1 MGKITIKD
9 GKLQVPDS
17 PVIPFIEGDGI
28 GVDIWPATRRI
39 VDAAVATCYAGKRSI
54 EWKEVL
60 AGEKAFN
67 QTGSWL
73 PEATLEAFREYLV
86 GIKGPL
92 TTPIGGGIR
101 SLNVALRQEL
111 DLYVCQRPTRYFQGV
126 VTPLK
131 RPQDVDMVIFRE
143 NTEDIYAGIEWQT
156 GTPEA
161 KKVLDFLV
169 NEMGVKKIRFPE
181 TSSFGIK
188 PISKEGTERLVR
200 AAIRY
205 AIDHKRPSV
214 TLVHKGNI
222 MKFTEGSFK
231 NWGYE
236 LAQRE
241 FGDQTFTWAE
251 WERIKKAEGEEAAN
265 AAQEAA
271 VKAGKV
277 IIKDA
282 IADAFLQW
290 TLLKPR
296 EFSVIATP
304 NLNGD
309 YISDQLAAM
318 VGGIG
323 IAPGANINYVT
334 GHAIFE
340 ATHGTAPIHAGK
352 NKANPCS
359 LLLSAVMM
367 LQYLGWN
374 EAGDAIISAMESA
387 FGEGKATYDLVRFM
401 ENGTKLS
408 TSEFADL
415 LIAKISTH

>member
-1 MGKITIKD
+1 MNKITITD
-9 GKLQVPDS
+9 GKLTVPET

-39 VDAAVATCYAGKRSI
+39 IDAAVERSYNGARRI
-54 EWKEVL
+54 EWLEVL

-67 QTGSWL
+67 ATGNWL
-73 PEATLEAFREYLV
+73 PEQTLQAFRDYKV

-111 DLYVCQRPTRYFQGV
+111 DLYVCQRPTRYFRGI

-131 RPQDVDMVIFRE
+131 RPQDVDMCIFRE
-143 NTEDIYAGIEWQT
+143 NTEDIYAGIEWQS

-161 KKVLDFLV
+161 AKVLDFLV

-188 PISKEGTERLVR
+188 PISREGTERLVR
-200 AAIRY
+200 AAVKY
-205 AIDHKRPSV
+205 AIDKGLPSV
-214 TLVHKGNI
+214 TIVHKGNI

-236 LAQRE
+236 LAERE
-241 FGDQTFTWAE
+241 FGDKVFTWAE
-251 WERIKKAEGEEAAN
+251 WERIKKAEGEEVAN
-265 AAQEAA
+265 DRQA
-271 VKAGKV
+271 VALKAGRV
-277 IIKDA
+277 LIKDA

-290 TLLKPR
+290 SLLKPT

-323 IAPGANINYVT
+323 IAPGANINYQS

-359 LLLSAVMM
+359 LLLSGVMM
-367 LQYLGWN
+367 LEYMGWK
-374 EAGDAIISAMESA
+374 EAADSIVRVMEQA
-387 FGEGKATYDLVRFM
+387 FTEGKATYDLVRFM
-401 ENGTKLS
+401 DNGTKLS

-415 LIAKISTH
+415 LINEIKK